1 MPEFKLARLRYT
13 WQNAWTTGTV
23 YARDSIVSYNG
34 KVYVCLSPNTAGT
47 FSSDLASGYWSLL
60 VDGKTW
66 KGAWQSGTGYAL
78 GNIVLYGGTV
88 YYCTTANTASGNFA
102 TDIGNWA
109 IYSQPGGWGKAWTS
123 LTAYG
128 IGQVVTYNGIVYKC
142 TVNHISGVSLEAN
155 ISNWSVLD
163 SGVYYTGN
171 WTGTTVYHLN
181 DIVKVGAQLW
191 ICSTAHTSV
200 TAFDTTKWTLWMP
213 GEEYAGQWSSV
224 TTYQLND
231 VVQYG
236 GYEYI
241 SLTSNNTNNNPY
253 TSPANWTIDTTGY
266 SFKGNWTSG
275 ILYQIGSVVRRNGNL
290 FVALTDNTSTDP
302 ILVTPTAATY
312 VAAGSSGTTV
322 NVTGTYINLIV
333 PGQILVGTGFTS
345 GQVVVS
351 VSTSA
356 PYTSGTV
363 ITDRAPDSTPSGAIL
378 FTGVNSTTWSLVA
391 PGVYWRSFWALATT
405 YVPGDL
411 VIWGNTTY
419 KCIQYHSSTQALR
432 PDNDS
437 TNTYWVIYLL
447 HARHNAG
454 NSVGDITTN
463 LNGTNTALPIGPNTF
478 ALRATNSYPG
488 YRYINSIP
496 NVYYVAP
503 TGTDSTTY
511 GVTVDQPWKTIAY
524 ACNQLLNGF
533 INQNAVYLLSAN
545 KEFMVQEMYQWM
557 LFQKANSLAPF
568 SPSSVFD
575 ATKTPRDARLVLDAV
590 IYDLARGGNSQTV
603 AATLSYFATSSSFVN
618 SAVASEMPYF
628 IAALNY
634 LASLVQ
640 YILASQTPPVSYQT
654 ANNVASPIAQVTSGI
669 LWSETGAIVPANN
682 ATINVGLVSNWWNI
696 NNPSQTVG
704 WNTTINLVRG
714 NTYTFALAT
723 GAPLGS
729 VSGGFY
735 IQTTGN
741 GYIPANVY
749 NNGVIGNG
757 ANSGTVT
764 FTVPYSAPS
773 VLYYQNGTASVA
785 YGRINIYN
793 STDTVLPVPS
803 AYTSAGTLFSILT
816 TALTNTSTSLVPT
829 ANNGLTATIFVKTG
843 TYKEIIPISIPE
855 NVAVVGDELRGVVVQ
870 PATSVSLTI
879 TSCTTTTFTA
889 NATTGLTSNMP
900 VQFAGTAFG
909 PVITGNVVQG
919 SATITNLTSTTGLQ
933 AGQTITGNGIPQL
946 TTVVSVN
953 VGASSMIIS
962 AQATATNN
970 TVPLTIGSVTIGQ
983 TYYVVP
989 GSITATTFSV
999 STAVNGSVLT
1009 LPATVGST
1017 MTLYGGLALSN
1028 MFYMRNGTG
1037 LRNMTLTGLL
1047 GTLTAQNQFYTQRPS
1062 GGSYVSLDPGAGPND
1077 TTVWIFRRSPYVQN
1091 VTTFGTGCVGY
1102 KVDGTL
1108 HNGGN
1113 KSIVSNDFTQV
1124 LSDGIGIWCT
1134 GPGALTEAVSV
1145 FSYYNY
1151 TGYLAEAGGRIR
1163 ATNGNSSYGTYG
1175 VIAEGYD
1182 VTETPASGV
1191 VFNRSA
1197 QVQAQVQSSFGANN
1211 TLQKISYS
1219 NAGSGYYTVTTNLL
1233 QYSNLF
1239 TNSAWYNDSYVTLQQ
1254 NQIAPTGYSEAWTFT
1269 GITSSTDSAYLYQ
1282 NLSIQ
1287 PASQTYVAVT
1297 GTNIS
1302 GSGAGATFNVTPTGV
1317 GYTVVLNSGGSNYV
1331 SGNVIK
1337 IFGSQLGGVN
1347 VTNDLLITVTGLSGN
1362 VITNISSTG
1371 TPISSSSKPYVFSI
1385 YAKQGN
1391 APTFDVYATFSG
1403 SNTFKTG
1410 ITFTWSTLTATSG
1423 ATGAYAPTVL
1433 GVVPQ
1438 PATGWYRIYMSVY
1451 DQGGLNNQLQI
1462 RLYPRGQFGNAGY
1475 TIFYGAQ
1482 LQIDQAA
1489 SVTPMS
1495 FYLETQNKTFTSF
1508 ANLEITGS
1516 GNSAVVVA
1524 DETRSGSVFQTYIN
1538 STSGGGGYL
1547 TASNQAQGGSSTYIT
1562 LAASDI
1568 NNANNYYGLRVFIT
1582 SGLGVGQYGY
1592 ISSYNPTTKIAQV
1605 LQESFDQ
1612 ITVTSISSNSLFLGG
1627 SFNTNQMYV
1636 NQAIQFLPTQYN
1648 ITITQSSQGTTTLTS
1663 VTGGVTNV
1671 LTITSTS
1678 ILQLN
1683 MPISFN
1689 GSNLPAAGLV
1699 AGYTYYVS
1707 SISANGT
1714 DFQIATGLYG
1724 SALPL
1729 ITTANASAITLVY
1742 PTGTGYLYGTG
1753 STANMTV
1760 NQPITFSGITFAGL
1774 VPATTYYVNT
1784 IVDANTFTISNSLT
1798 TITVTATTVTSNLI
1812 TTSSTTASL
1821 TLFYPIVFSGT
1832 TFGNIVAGTTYY
1844 ISHITNSTQF
1854 TVASSLVTT
1863 SVTAT
1868 TAGSNLITCVSTTG
1882 FVANNPIVFT
1892 GITFGGI
1899 SVEFTYYILAINNST
1914 SFTISASPN
1923 GNAINLS
1930 TGVGVLTA
1938 KTTSA
1943 DFALSSNSG
1952 SFTGTS
1958 TGTKRLVTT
1967 ASGSM
1972 TGTISTAVFGG
1983 SNLTQATTYYVLAIN
1998 SGNNSFTI
2006 TSVSNGLT
2014 AVTLTNSSGS
2024 MNVGSVGWDHIVPGT
2039 PIIALLGS
2047 STQYYIEPRPTFS
2060 DPAFSQTAGTSIG
2073 LAATF
2078 SYKSIAYGNNTWLAL
2093 PSGGAVGAISTDG
2106 LTWGSLTLPASA
2118 SWTSIAYGNSYWVA
2132 VASGSNNAYFSATAG
2147 QGWRTNPSG
2156 LLPATT
2162 AWSQVAYGMGMFVAI
2177 SSGSTNSAYST
2188 NYGYTWTAG
2197 AGLSSQTYTG
2207 LAYGLGTF
2215 VAVASGSSV
2224 ANYSTD
2230 GINWNTSNLPTTT
2243 TWSGVAYGNGRFV
2256 AISSTSAVSAYSFNG
2271 ITWYSSNLTVSG
2283 SNISYGNG
2291 TFVVV
2296 NGGAGLAYI
2305 SEDGFNWKQKAI
2317 TSSTYTAMQYGV
2329 NLSTGVGVFST
2340 LAGIQTTTASGILA
2354 GTRTK
2359 GRFTVTSGSMTGFN
2373 AWEPG
2378 SGYTATPTVSIFDN
2392 NATSPSTPTPRLGNG
2407 VLGAPSI
2414 LNPGVGYGPTTTY
2427 ITITGNGYANAY
2439 QSGYTL
2445 IVNNLTSL
2453 PSPGANLTITGL
2465 STVYKITSASAMFGT
2480 VAPNIEANLQ
2490 INPNITSTQS
2500 PADGTAISIR
2510 NKYSQ
2515 VRLTNHDFLNIG
2527 YGNFQNSNY
2536 PGFPASGY
2544 AAITNNQTVENNY
2557 GRVFFT
2563 SSDQDG
2569 NFKVGA
2575 LFGVQQSTG
2584 IVTLSVSQFGLGGL
2598 NTLSLGGIAVGGSSV
2613 TIQQFSTDG
2622 TFAANSDGIIPTQ
2635 RAIKTYVAS
2644 RLSQGGSNT
2653 YTSQLLVGTL
2663 SIGGPNIISS
2673 QIPQGTVGFSA
2684 VMRVKINFSGANA
2697 AVVGAPLALDYM
2709 LGHSWY
2715 LAQTQG
2721 QL

>member
-13 WQNAWTTGTV
+13 WQNAWTTNTV

-34 KVYVCLSPNTAGT
+34 KVYVCLSPNTSGT

-66 KGAWQSGTGYAL
+66 KGSWQSGTGYAL

-88 YYCTTANTASGNFA
+88 YYCTTANTASGSFA
-102 TDIGNWA
+102 SDAGNWA
-109 IYSQPGGWGKAWTS
+109 IYSQPGGWGKAWTT

-142 TVNHISGVSLEAN
+142 TVNHTSGVSLEAN
-155 ISNWSVLD
+155 ISNWTILD
-163 SGVYYTGN
+163 NGVYYTGL

-191 ICSTAHTSV
+191 ICTTAHTSV
-200 TAFDTTKWTLWMP
+200 TAFDPTKWTLWMP
-213 GEEYAGQWSSV
+213 GEEYSGQWNSA

-231 VVQYG
+231 IVQYG

-241 SLTSNNTNNNPY
+241 SLASNNTNNNPY
-253 TSPANWTIDTTGY
+253 TSPSNWTIDTTGY

-275 ILYQIGSVVRRNGNL
+275 VQYQIGSVVRRNGNL
-290 FVALTDNTSTDP
+290 FVAITDNISTDP
-302 ILVTPTAATY
+302 VLVTPTAATY

-322 NVTGTYINLIV
+322 NVSGTYINLIV

-345 GQVVVS
+345 GQTVVS

-363 ITDRAPDSTPSGAIL
+363 TTDRAPDSTPSGAIL
-378 FTGVNSTTWSLVA
+378 FTGVNSTVWSLVA
-391 PGVYWRSFWALATT
+391 PGVYWRSFWALNNT

-411 VIWGNTTY
+411 TIWGNTTY
-419 KCIQYHSSTQALR
+419 KCVQYHSSTTALR
-432 PDNDS
+432 PDNDT
-437 TNTYWVIYLL
+437 TNSYWVVYLL

-463 LNGTNTALPIGPNTF
+463 LSGNNTALPIGPNSF
-478 ALRATNSYPG
+478 ALRATSNFPG
-488 YRYINSIP
+488 YKYINSIP

-503 TGTDSTTY
+503 NGTDSVTY
-511 GVTVDQPWKTIAY
+511 GVTIDQPWKTIAY

-533 INQNAVYLLSAN
+533 INQNASYLLTAN
-545 KEFMVQEMYQWM
+545 KEFMIQEMYQWM

-575 ATKTPRDARLVLDAV
+575 ATKTQRDARLVLDSIV
-590 IYDLARGGNSQTV
+590 YDLTRGGNSQTV
-603 AATLSYFATSSSFVN
+603 AATLAYFATSSSFVN
-618 SAVASEMPYF
+618 ATVASEMPYF
-628 IAALNY
+628 IASLNY

-640 YILASQTPPVSYQT
+640 YVLNSQTPPVSYQT
-654 ANNVASPIAQVTSGI
+654 ANNVPSPISQVTSTT
-669 LWSETGAIVPANN
+669 LYAEYGAIVPANN
-682 ATINVGLVSNWWNI
+682 STITVNLGSSWWGI
-696 NNPSQTVG
+696 NGNANY
-704 WNTTINLVRG
+704 NTTLNLIRG
-714 NTYTFALAT
+714 NTYTIALSGTAT
-723 GAPLGS
+723 
-729 VSGGFY
+729 GGFY

-741 GYIPANVY
+741 GYVPANVY
-749 NNGVIGNG
+749 STGIIGNG
-757 ANSGTVT
+757 NTTGTIT

-773 VLYYQNGTASVA
+773 VLYYQNGASTSV
-785 YGRINIYN
+785 YGRINIYS
-793 STDTVLPVPS
+793 STDTVSAVPS
-803 AYTSAGTLFSILT
+803 SFTSASTLFSILT
-816 TALTNTSTSLVPT
+816 NALTNVSTSLVPA
-829 ANNGLTATIFVKTG
+829 ANVGLTATIFVKTG
-843 TYKEIIPISIPE
+843 TYKEIIPISVPE
-855 NVAVVGDELRGVVVQ
+855 NVALVGDELRGVVVQ
-870 PATSVSLTI
+870 PATSVTLTL
-879 TSCTTTTFTA
+879 TGCTTTTFTTA
-889 NATTGLTSNMP
+889 TTTGLTANMP

-909 PVITGNVVQG
+909 PVITGNVV
-919 SATITNLTSTTGLQ
+919 SNSTTITNLTSTTGLQ
-933 AGQTITGNGIPQL
+933 AGQTITGTGIPQL
-946 TTVVSVN
+946 TTIVSVN
-953 VGASSMIIS
+953 VGASSMVIS
-962 AQATATNN
+962 APATATNN

-989 GSITATTFSV
+989 GSITATAFSV
-999 STAVNGSVLT
+999 STSVNGSILT

-1028 MFYMRNGTG
+1028 MFYLRNGTG

-1047 GTLTAQNQFYTQRPS
+1047 GTLTAQNQYYTQRPS
-1062 GGSYVSLDPGAGPND
+1062 GGAYTSLDPGAGPND
-1077 TTVWIFRRSPYVQN
+1077 TSVWIFRRSPYVQN
-1091 VTTFGTGCVGY
+1091 VTTFGTGCVGC
-1102 KVDGTL
+1102 KIDGTL

-1124 LSDGIGIWCT
+1124 LSDGIGVWCT
-1134 GPGALTEAVSV
+1134 GPSALTELVSV

-1151 TGYLAEAGGRIR
+1151 AGYLAEAGGRIR

-1182 VTETPASGV
+1182 VTETPATGI

-1219 NAGSGYYTVTTNLL
+1219 NAGSGYYTTTTNLL

-1239 TNSAWYNDSYVTLQQ
+1239 TNSVWFNDSYVTLQQ

-1282 NLSIQ
+1282 NIAIQ
-1287 PASQTYVAVT
+1287 PAGQTYVAVI

-1302 GSGAGATFNVTPTGV
+1302 GSGAGATFNITPTGV

-1331 SGNVIK
+1331 SGNVIRV
-1337 IFGSQLGGVN
+1337 FGSQLGGVN
-1347 VTNDLLITVTGLSGN
+1347 GTNDLTITVTGLSGTT
-1362 VITNISSTG
+1362 ITAISSSG
-1371 TPISSSSKPYVFSI
+1371 TPISSSSKPYIFSI

-1451 DQGGLNNQLQI
+1451 DQSGLNTQLQI
-1462 RLYPRGQFGNAGY
+1462 RLYPRGQFGASGY
-1475 TIFYGAQ
+1475 NIFYGAQ
-1482 LQIDQAA
+1482 LQIDQSA

-1495 FYLETQNKTFTSF
+1495 FYLETQNKMYTAY

-1516 GNSAVVVA
+1516 GNSAVTVA
-1524 DETRSGSVFQTYIN
+1524 DELRSGSVFQTYIN

-1547 TASNQAQGGSSTYIT
+1547 TASNQAQGGTNTYIT
-1562 LAASDI
+1562 LSASDV

-1592 ISSYNPTTKIAQV
+1592 ISSYVPATKIAQV

-1612 ITVTSISSNSLFLGG
+1612 ITVTSISGNSLFLGG

-1648 ITITQSSQGTTTLTS
+1648 ITVTQTSQGTTTLVS

-1671 LTITSTS
+1671 LTIASTA

-1683 MPISFN
+1683 MPISFSGN
-1689 GSNLPAAGLV
+1689 NLPAAGLV
-1699 AGYTYYVS
+1699 AGYTYYV
-1707 SISANGT
+1707 IAINANGT

-1724 SALPL
+1724 TALSL
-1729 ITTANASAITLVY
+1729 ITTANASAITLSY
-1742 PTGTGYLYGTG
+1742 PTGTGYLVGTG
-1753 STANMTV
+1753 ATANMTV
-1760 NQPITFSGITFAGL
+1760 NQPITFSGVTFAGL
-1774 VPATTYYVNT
+1774 VPATTYYVNS
-1784 IVDANTFTISNSLT
+1784 IIDANTFTISNTLSTVTITAT
-1798 TITVTATTVTSNLI
+1798 TITTNLL
-1812 TTSSTTASL
+1812 TTSSTATL
-1821 TLFYPIVFSGT
+1821 TLFYPIVFSGSV
-1832 TFGNIVAGTTYY
+1832 FGNIVAGTTYY
-1844 ISHITNSTQF
+1844 ISHIQSATQF

-1868 TAGSNLITCVSTTG
+1868 TAGSNLITCGSTTG

-1892 GITFGGI
+1892 GTTFGGI
-1899 SVEFTYYILAINNST
+1899 AVEFTYYILAINNST
-1914 SFTISASPN
+1914 SFTISASPS

-1930 TGVGVLTA
+1930 TAVGILTA

-1943 DFALSSNSG
+1943 DFALATNSG

-1983 SNLTQATTYYVLAIN
+1983 ANLTQATTYYVLAIN

-2006 TSVSNGLT
+2006 TNVSSGST

-2039 PIIALLGS
+2039 PVVSLLGS

-2060 DPAFSQTAGTSIG
+2060 DPAFSQTAGTAIN
-2073 LAATF
+2073 LAATI
-2078 SYKSIAYGNNTWLAL
+2078 SYKSIAFGNNTWLAI
-2093 PSGGAVGAISTDG
+2093 PSSGTAGAISTDG
-2106 LTWGSLTLPASA
+2106 VTWSTLTLPANL

-2132 VASGSNNAYFSATAG
+2132 VASGTNTAYFSATAG
-2147 QGWRTNPSG
+2147 QGWRTNASG
-2156 LLPATT
+2156 TLPATT
-2162 AWSQVAYGMGMFVAI
+2162 QWSQVVYGMGMFVAI
-2177 SSGSTNSAYST
+2177 STGSTNSAYST

-2197 AGLSSQTYTG
+2197 SGLTSQTYTG
-2207 LAYGLGTF
+2207 LAYGLGVF
-2215 VAVASGSSV
+2215 VAVATGSSV

-2230 GINWNTSNLPTTT
+2230 GINWATANLPTSQA
-2243 TWSGVAYGNGRFV
+2243 WSGVAYGNGRFV
-2256 AISSTSAVSAYSFNG
+2256 AVASSSGVSAYSFNG
-2271 ITWYSSNLTVSG
+2271 STWYSSNLTISG
-2283 SNISYGNG
+2283 TNISYGNG

-2317 TSSTYTAMQYGV
+2317 TSSTYTTLQYGV
-2329 NLSTGVGVFST
+2329 NLSTGLGVFST
-2340 LAGIQTTTASGILA
+2340 LAGTQTITASGISA

-2359 GRFTVTSGSMTGFN
+2359 GRFVVTSGAMTGFN

-2378 SGYTATPTVSIFDN
+2378 SNYSSAPTVTIFDN
-2392 NATSPSTPTPRLGNG
+2392 NATSPATPTPRLGNG
-2407 VLGAPSI
+2407 VLGGPSI
-2414 LNPGVGYGPTTTY
+2414 INPGVGYGPTTTVV
-2427 ITITGNGYANAY
+2427 TITGNGYANAY

-2453 PSPGANLTITGL
+2453 PSPGANLLISGL
-2465 STVYKITSASAMFGT
+2465 STVYKITSASTMFGT

-2527 YGNFQNSNY
+2527 YGNAINANY

-2569 NFKVGA
+2569 NFKVGQ

-2622 TFAANSDGIIPTQ
+2622 TFAANSDSIIPTQ

-2684 VMRVKINFSGANA
+2684 IMKVKINFAGANA
-2697 AVVGAPLALDYM
+2697 AVVGAPLALDYFM
-2709 LGHSWY
+2709 SHNWN

>member
-47 FSSDLASGYWSLL
+47 FSSDLTSGYWSLL

-66 KGAWQSGTGYAL
+66 RGSWQAGTSYAL
-78 GNIVLYGGTV
+78 GNIVLYSGTV
-88 YYCTTANTASGNFA
+88 YYCTTANIASGSFA
-102 TDIGNWA
+102 TDSVNWA

-142 TVNHISGVSLEAN
+142 TTNHTSGVSLETN
-155 ISNWSVLD
+155 ISNWSILD
-163 SGVYYTGN
+163 SGVYYTGS
-171 WTGTTVYHLN
+171 WTGTTIYHLN

-191 ICSTAHTSV
+191 ICTTAHTSV
-200 TAFDTTKWTLWMP
+200 TAFDNTKWSLWMP
-213 GEEYAGQWSSV
+213 GEEYTGQWNSV

-231 VVQYG
+231 IVQYG

-241 SLTSNNTNNNPY
+241 SLASNNTNNNPY

-266 SFKGNWTSG
+266 SINGNWTSG
-275 ILYQIGSVVRRNGNL
+275 ILYPIGSVVCRNGNL
-290 FVALTDNTSTDP
+290 FVAISNNTSTDP
-302 ILVTPTAATY
+302 ILVTPSAATY
-312 VAAGSSGTTV
+312 VPAGSSGTTV
-322 NVTGTYINLIV
+322 NVSGTYINLIV
-333 PGQILVGTGFTS
+333 PGQILVGIGFTS
-345 GQVVVS
+345 GQTVVS

-363 ITDRAPDSTPSGAIL
+363 IVDRAPDSTPTGAIL
-378 FTGVNSTTWSLVA
+378 FTGVNATTWSLLA
-391 PGVYWRSFWALATT
+391 PGIYWRSFWALNIT

-411 VIWGNTTY
+411 TIWGNTTY
-419 KCIQYHSSTQALR
+419 KCVQYHSSTTALR
-432 PDNDS
+432 PDNDT

-463 LNGTNTALPIGPNTF
+463 LSGNNAALPIGPNSF
-478 ALRATNSYPG
+478 SLRATSNYPG
-488 YRYINSIP
+488 YKYINSIP
-496 NVYYVAP
+496 NVYYVSP
-503 TGTDSTTY
+503 NGTDSTAY
-511 GVTVDQPWKTIAY
+511 GVTIDQPWKTIAY
-524 ACNQLLNGF
+524 ACNQLLSGF
-533 INQNAVYLLSAN
+533 INQNAAYLLTAN

-557 LFQKANSLAPF
+557 LFQKANNLAPF

-575 ATKTPRDARLVLDAV
+575 ATKTPRDARLILDAV
-590 IYDLARGGNSQTV
+590 IYDLTRGGNSQTV
-603 AATLSYFATSSSFVN
+603 AATLSYFATSSSFVTA
-618 SAVASEMPYF
+618 AVASEMPYF
-628 IAALNY
+628 IASLNY

-640 YILASQTPPVSYQT
+640 NILNSQAPAVSYQT
-654 ANNVASPIAQVTSGI
+654 ANNVASPISQVTST
-669 LWSETGAIVPANN
+669 LLYAEYGAIVPPNN
-682 ATINVGLVSNWWNI
+682 STTTINLGSNWWGVNG
-696 NNPSQTVG
+696 NANYNVTL
-704 WNTTINLVRG
+704 NLVRG
-714 NTYTFALAT
+714 NTYIIALSGTAT
-723 GAPLGS
+723 
-729 VSGGFY
+729 GGFY

-741 GYIPANVY
+741 GYVAGNAYSAGI
-749 NNGVIGNG
+749 IGNG
-757 ANSGTVT
+757 ATTGTIT

-773 VLYYQNGTASVA
+773 VLYYQNGATASV

-793 STDTVLPVPS
+793 ATDTVSAIPS
-803 AYTSAGTLFSILT
+803 SFTSSSTLFNILT

-829 ANNGLTATIFVKTG
+829 ANSGLTATIFVKTG
-843 TYKEIIPISIPE
+843 TYKELLPISVPE
-855 NVAVVGDELRGVVVQ
+855 NVALVGDELRGVVVQ
-870 PATSVSLTI
+870 PATTASLTL
-879 TSCTTTTFTA
+879 TGCTTTTFIT
-889 NATTGLTSNMP
+889 ATTIGLTANMP

-909 PVITGNVVQG
+909 PVITGNVVSG

-933 AGQTITGNGIPQL
+933 AGQTITGTGLPQL
-946 TTVVSVN
+946 TTIVSVN
-953 VGASSMIIS
+953 VGASSMVIS
-962 AQATATNN
+962 ALATATNN

-989 GSITATTFSV
+989 GSITATAFSV
-999 STAVNGSVLT
+999 STTVNGSILT

-1017 MTLYGGLALSN
+1017 MSLYGGQALSN

-1062 GGSYVSLDPGAGPND
+1062 GGAYVSLDPGTGIND
-1077 TTVWIFRRSPYVQN
+1077 TSVWIFRRSPYIQN
-1091 VTTFGTGCVGY
+1091 VTTFGQGCIGL
-1102 KVDGTL
+1102 KIDGTL

-1113 KSIVSNDFTQV
+1113 KSIVANDFTQV
-1124 LSDGIGIWCT
+1124 LSDGIGCWCT
-1134 GPGALTEAVSV
+1134 GPSALTELVSV

-1151 TGYLAEAGGRIR
+1151 AGYLAEAGGRIR

-1182 VTETPASGV
+1182 VTETPTTGT
-1191 VFNRSA
+1191 VFNKSA

-1211 TLQKISYS
+1211 TLQKISYA
-1219 NAGSGYYTVTTNLL
+1219 NAGSGYYTATTNLL

-1239 TNSAWYNDSYVTLQQ
+1239 TNSAWFNDSYVTLQQ
-1254 NQIAPTGYSEAWTFT
+1254 NQLATTGYSEAWTLT

-1282 NLSIQ
+1282 NLAIQ
-1287 PASQTYVAVT
+1287 PAGQTYVAVI

-1302 GSGAGATFNVTPTGV
+1302 GSGAGATFNITPTGV

-1362 VITNISSTG
+1362 VITSVSSTG
-1371 TPISSSSKPYVFSI
+1371 TPISSSSKPYIFSI

-1391 APTFDVYATFSG
+1391 APTFDVYAIFSG
-1403 SNTFKTG
+1403 ANTFKTG
-1410 ITFTWSTLTATSG
+1410 ITFTWATLTATSG
-1423 ATGAYAPTVL
+1423 ATSAYAPTVL
-1433 GVVPQ
+1433 GVIPQ
-1438 PATGWYRIYMSVY
+1438 PTTGWYRIYMSVY
-1451 DQGGLNNQLQI
+1451 DQSGLNTQLQI
-1462 RLYPRGQFGNAGY
+1462 RLYPRGQVGAAGY
-1475 TIFYGAQ
+1475 NIFYGAQ
-1482 LQIDQAA
+1482 LQIDQ
-1489 SVTPMS
+1489 SSSINPVS
-1495 FYLETQNKTFTSF
+1495 YYLETQNKIYTSY

-1516 GNSAVVVA
+1516 GNSAVVIA

-1547 TASNQAQGGSSTYIT
+1547 TSSNQAQGGTNTYIS
-1562 LAASDI
+1562 LAAADV
-1568 NNANNYYGLRVFIT
+1568 NNSNNYYGLRVFIT

-1592 ISSYNPTTKIAQV
+1592 ISSFVPATKIAQV

-1612 ITVTSISSNSLFLGG
+1612 ITITSISSNSLYIGG
-1627 SFNTNQMYV
+1627 SFNTNQLYI

-1648 ITITQSSQGTTTLTS
+1648 ITVTQTSQGTTTLTS
-1663 VTGGVTNV
+1663 VAGGVTNT
-1671 LTITSTS
+1671 LTISSTN
-1678 ILQLN
+1678 ILQIN
-1683 MPISFN
+1683 MPISFSGN
-1689 GSNLPAAGLV
+1689 NLPAAGLV
-1699 AGYTYYVS
+1699 GGYTYYVS

-1724 SALPL
+1724 SALSL
-1729 ITTANASAITLVY
+1729 ITTTNASAITLIY
-1742 PTGTGYLYGTG
+1742 PTGTGYLYGVN
-1753 STANMTV
+1753 STANMAV
-1760 NQPITFSGITFAGL
+1760 NQPVTFSGITFSGL

-1784 IVDANTFTISNSLT
+1784 IVDANTFTISNSLS
-1798 TITVTATTVTSNLI
+1798 IVTVTATTVTTNLL
-1812 TTSSTTASL
+1812 TTSSTAAL

-1832 TFGNIVAGTTYY
+1832 VFGNIVAGTTYY
-1844 ISHITNSTQF
+1844 ISHIQSLTQF
-1854 TVASSLVTT
+1854 TVATSLVSTA
-1863 SVTAT
+1863 VTAT
-1868 TAGSNLITCVSTTG
+1868 TAGSNLITCGSTNG
-1882 FVANNPIVFT
+1882 FVTNNPIVFT

-1899 SVEFTYYILAINNST
+1899 SVEFTYYILAVNNLT
-1914 SFTISASPN
+1914 SFTISATPGGQS
-1923 GNAINLS
+1923 INLS
-1930 TGVGVLTA
+1930 TAAGVLTA

-1943 DFALSSNSG
+1943 DFTLATNSG

-1967 ASGSM
+1967 AAGSM
-1972 TGTISTAVFGG
+1972 TATVSTTVFGG

-1998 SGNNSFTI
+1998 SVTNSFTI
-2006 TSVSNGLT
+2006 TTTSGGST
-2014 AVTLTNSSGS
+2014 AVTLTNSLGS

-2039 PIIALLGS
+2039 PIVGLLGS

-2060 DPAFSQTAGTSIG
+2060 DPVFTQTSGIAVN
-2073 LAATF
+2073 LAATIN
-2078 SYKSIAYGNNTWLAL
+2078 YISIAYGNNTWIAI
-2093 PSGGAVGAISTDG
+2093 PSGGTIGAVSTDG
-2106 LTWGSLTLPASA
+2106 VTWASVTLPASA
-2118 SWTSIAYGNSYWVA
+2118 TWTSIAYGNSYWVA
-2132 VASGSNNAYFSATAG
+2132 ISSGTNAAYFSATAG
-2147 QGWRTNPSG
+2147 RGWRTNPSG
-2156 LLPATT
+2156 TLPATT
-2162 AWSQVAYGMGMFVAI
+2162 AWSQVTYGMGMFVVI
-2177 SSGSTNSAYST
+2177 SNSSTNSAYST

-2197 AGLSSQTYTG
+2197 TGLTSATYTG
-2207 LAYGLGTF
+2207 LAYGSGVF
-2215 VAVASGSSV
+2215 VAVATGSNV
-2224 ANYSTD
+2224 AVYSTD
-2230 GINWNTSNLPTTT
+2230 GINWNTANLPATQL
-2243 TWSGVAYGNGRFV
+2243 WSGVAYGNGRFV
-2256 AISSTSAVSAYSFNG
+2256 AVASTSGVSAYSFNG
-2271 ITWYSSNLTVSG
+2271 SIWYSSNLAVLG

-2291 TFVVV
+2291 TFVVL
-2296 NGGAGLAYI
+2296 NGSAGVAYI
-2305 SEDGFNWKQKAI
+2305 SEDGFNWKQKSV
-2317 TSSTYTAMQYGV
+2317 TSSTYTALQYGV
-2329 NLSTGVGVFST
+2329 NLNTGLGVFST
-2340 LAGIQTTTASGILA
+2340 LAGIQTITATGISA

-2359 GRFTVTSGSMTGFN
+2359 GRFIITSGTITGFN

-2378 SGYTATPTVSIFDN
+2378 AGYTSAPTVSIFDN
-2392 NATSPSTPTPRLGNG
+2392 NASSPATPAPRLGNG
-2407 VLGAPSI
+2407 VLGAPTI
-2414 LNPGVGYGPTTTY
+2414 INAGVGYGATTTY

-2453 PSPGANLTITGL
+2453 PSPGANLIIAGV
-2465 STVYKITSASAMFGT
+2465 STVYKITSATTMFGT

-2490 INPNITSTQS
+2490 INPNITTTQS

-2527 YGNFQNSNY
+2527 YGNIVNANY
-2536 PGFPASGY
+2536 PGFPANGY
-2544 AAITNNQTVENNY
+2544 AAVSNNQVVENNY

-2563 SSDQDG
+2563 STDQDG
-2569 NFKVGA
+2569 NFKVGQ

-2613 TIQQFSTDG
+2613 NVTQFSTDG
-2622 TFAANSDGIIPTQ
+2622 TFAANSDSIIPTQ
-2635 RAIKTYVAS
+2635 RAIKTYVSS

-2673 QIPQGTVGFSA
+2673 QIPQGTVGFTA
-2684 VMRVKINFSGANA
+2684 LMKTKISFQGANA
-2697 AVVGAPLALDYM
+2697 AVVGAPLALGYFM
-2709 LGHSWY
+2709 SHSWN